1 MIIGIDMMGGDYA
14 PLEAVKGLSLYF
26 ANNETPATLL
36 LLGDQP
42 HLEAMLAEHQVAGS
56 HIKIVHAEQVIDMHE
71 HPTKALKEKQ
81 KSSIAIGFHLLAS
94 GKMDAFISAGNTGAM
109 LVGALFSIKAI
120 EGVIRPTIS
129 TIIPRMN
136 GGTGLLLDVGLNAD
150 CKPEQLNQFAIMGS
164 VYAQLILGIEKP
176 KVGLMNVGEEE
187 GKGNLLAQATYPLLK
202 ENKHIHFIG
211 NIEGRDVLTDKADV
225 MVCEGFTGNIILK
238 LAESLYEIAQAQQLQ
253 NPYFDRFNFEIYGG
267 TPVLGV
273 AKPVII
279 GHGIS
284 GATAFMNMIHL
295 AQQMIEKDVM
305 KKMKEELAN

>member
-1 MIIGIDMMGGDYA
+1 MMGGDFA
-14 PLEAVKGLSLYF
+14 PMEAVKGVKYWLSG
-26 ANNETPATLL
+26 NDKPVNLL
-36 LLGDQP
+36 LIGDEPAIQK
-42 HLEAMLAEHQVAGS
+42 LLTEHDVPS
-56 HIKIVHAEQVIDMHE
+56 DHITIVHAEEIIDMHE
-71 HPTKALKEKQ
+71 HPTKALREKQ
-81 KSSIAIGFHLLAS
+81 NSSIAIGFHLLAS

-109 LVGALFSIKAI
+109 LVGTLFSIKAL

-129 TIIPRMN
+129 TIIPKEN

-164 VYAQLILGIEKP
+164 VYAQLVLGIEKP
-176 KVGLMNVGEEE
+176 KVGLINVGEEE

-211 NIEGRDVLTDKADV
+211 NIEGRDVLMDKADV

-238 LAESLYEIAQAQQLQ
+238 MAESLYEIGQRKKIDDE
-253 NPYFDRFNFEIYGG
+253 YFDRFNFEIYGG

-284 GATAFMNMIHL
+284 GAKAFMNMIKL
-295 AQQMIEKDVM
+295 SQLMLEKDVM
-305 KKMKEELAN
+305 QKMKEELA

>member
-1 MIIGIDMMGGDYA
+1 MMGGDYA
-14 PLEAVKGLSLYF
+14 PLESVKGVKSYLTGNDNAL
-26 ANNETPATLL
+26 NLVLIGNEPVIRQL
-36 LLGDQP
+36 
-42 HLEAMLAEHQVAGS
+42 LAENDVTADRLT
-56 HIKIVHAEQVIDMHE
+56 IVHADETIDMHE
-71 HPTKALKEKQ
+71 HPTKALREKQ

-109 LVGALFSIKAI
+109 LVGTLFSIKAL

-129 TIIPRMN
+129 TIIPKEN

-164 VYAQLILGIEKP
+164 VYAQLVLDIEKP
-176 KVGLMNVGEEE
+176 RVGLINVGEEE

-211 NIEGRDVLTDKADV
+211 NIEGRDVLMDKADV

-238 LAESLYEIAQAQQLQ
+238 MAESLYEIGQRKKLEDE
-253 NPYFDRFNFEIYGG
+253 YFDRFNFEIYGG

-284 GATAFMNMIHL
+284 GARAFMNMIKL
-295 AQQMIEKDVM
+295 AQLMLEKDVM
-305 KKMKEELAN
+305 QKMKEELS

>member
-1 MIIGIDMMGGDYA
+1 MNIGLDMMGGDLA
-14 PLEAVKGLSLYF
+14 PLEAVKGVLQYLQTSSSPATIFLIGDE
-26 ANNETPATLL
+26 AAIATLL
-36 LLGDQP
+36 S
-42 HLEAMLAEHQVAGS
+42 EHKVPMERLQIIPS
-56 HIKIVHAEQVIDMHE
+56 EQVIGMHE

-109 LVGALFSIKAI
+109 LVGALFSIKALD
-120 EGVIRPTIS
+120 GVLRPTIS
-129 TIIPRMN
+129 SIIPKEN
-136 GGTGLLLDVGLNAD
+136 GATGLLVDVGLNAD

-164 VYAQLILGIEKP
+164 VYAQQILGISNP
-176 KVGLMNVGEEE
+176 RVGLINVGEEE

-202 ENKHIHFIG
+202 ENKHINFIG
-211 NIEGRDVLTDKADV
+211 NIEGRDVLLDKADV

-238 LAESLYEIAQAQQLQ
+238 LAESLYDISAEKKISD
-253 NPYFDRFNFEIYGG
+253 PYFERFNFENYGG

-284 GATAFMNMIHL
+284 KAKAFMNMIL
-295 AQQMIEKDVM
+295 VAEKMIEKDVLTR
-305 KKMKEELAN
+305 MKEELQ